1 MFFCLVYGMLSI
13 DFTNLDHKNY
23 HLVTYS
29 SPFTTVAGGSNT
41 KPFLQAVLSDTNII
55 EPSSLSSSSSSVTKS
70 TATNLVTAITSTS
83 TTATTTT
90 YIRDSS
96 AHEMDNSSYITQLI
110 NNNNSNNNN
119 NNGNSANNFIN
130 NDHYASIYNN
140 NNIVSTV
147 SNKNINDDSMEYA
160 LKIKEIEDYYLKSL
174 LNEDANDNDTN
185 DNDDNSNSNNNNYYH
200 SSPIINNQNQINL
213 RPNGYQLSRHGIQS
227 HLNGNNND
235 SSHNSNS
242 IDRGN
247 LLEVDINHS
256 FHHSLPLTTE
266 NLQKLSLSNNHINHN
281 YLNYNPNTSSYY
293 IFSNHINNNNNNLQ
307 HYHHHNNNNILSNIL
322 SNNVSYPSQILSQQ
336 LQKQQQNIPLYNI
349 PVVMPPPLRQ
359 QQQQQQAEIN
369 KQLYKTELCESFT
382 TKGFCKYGNKCQ
394 FAHGLNELKFKQ
406 RSNNFRTK
414 PCINW
419 DKLGYCPYGKR
430 CLFKHGDDRDIQI
443 YVKAGTVIEN
453 SDNTNGNNGD
463 ATSNLNTTNS
473 ITNGPSHVRP
483 QHKNLH
489 ANVKRLQKITW

>member
-1 MFFCLVYGMLSI
+1 MLSI
-13 DFTNLDHKNY
+13 DFTNLEHKNY
-23 HLVTYS
+23 HLVTNS

-41 KPFLQAVLSDTNII
+41 KPFLQAVLFDTNII
-55 EPSSLSSSSSSVTKS
+55 EPSSLSSLSSSVTKS
-70 TATNLVTAITSTS
+70 TATKLATAITSTS
-83 TTATTTT
+83 TTATTTA

-96 AHEMDNSSYITQLI
+96 THEMDNSSCITQLI
-110 NNNNSNNNN
+110 NNNNN

-130 NDHYASIYNN
+130 DDHYASIYNN
-140 NNIVSTV
+140 NIGSAV
-147 SNKNINDDSMEYA
+147 SNKNTNDDSIEYA

-174 LNEDANDNDTN
+174 LNEDTNDNDTN
-185 DNDDNSNSNNNNYYH
+185 DNDNNNSNSNSNNNNLLYSNYYH

-213 RPNGYQLSRHGIQS
+213 RPNDYQLSYYGIQN

-235 SSHNSNS
+235 NSHNNNS
-242 IDRGN
+242 IDRRN

-256 FHHSLPLTTE
+256 FNHSLPLTTE

-293 IFSNHINNNNNNLQ
+293 IFSNQINNNNSNPQ
-307 HYHHHNNNNILSNIL
+307 HHNHNNNILSNTF

-443 YVKAGTVIEN
+443 YVKAGTIIEN
-453 SDNTNGNNGD
+453 LDNTNGNNSD
-463 ATSNLNTTNS
+463 ATSNLNTANS
-473 ITNGPSHVRP
+473 TTSGTPHVRP
-483 QHKNLH
+483 RHKNLH